1 MGERGFEP
9 LKAEPTGLQP
19 VPFGH
24 SGTPPGVGHCS
35 PGGLLLGPEWVSQ
48 SGGLSGDESFRRGQA
63 SLYVSTTDEATS
75 FGVDHNRYDR

>member
-1 MGERGFEP
+1 
-9 LKAEPTGLQP
+9 
-19 VPFGH
+19 
-24 SGTPPGVGHCS
+24 
-35 PGGLLLGPEWVSQ
+35 LLLGPEWVSQ